1 MSHPRRL
8 VPKNTPLM
16 ALALLA
22 IAACN
27 PGGDDAAA
35 EGSETPTEA
44 DETPTPGGPV
54 ATVTGISGPG
64 GLTSPDL
71 AAGTFLGKG
80 AVLQAGQTVE
90 TPRGTLAEL
99 ELADGT
105 KLRLNE
111 DTAVKAPTDKWPRRL
126 ELTRGELVAVA
137 ATGQTPLEIAAGP
150 EMLRVTSGE
159 VQARNVGDARRFAV
173 IAGSASLKTPSK
185 ELDLGPGESI
195 DAPLPEDRYEEAP
208 QLSLAPL
215 EDTAWTRTF
224 VSAARMSEA
233 VPRGVGSL
241 TARRAG
247 TNTERQAMRLTEQAV
262 TVNIAGRVAHTEIEQ
277 AFFNDQPAVLEGIYR
292 FPLPSD
298 GSVSGLELL
307 VGNRWMRGEVLEK
320 ERARNI
326 FKQIVDATI
335 PRDPALL
342 EWEQGNLFKLRIFPI
357 PGRGERKVKLSYTQV
372 LPVVGDKLRYR
383 FPMGGSGAGGTP
395 IENFTFTVNVDRSEL
410 DTDRLGEISTPMLA
424 LDRDLDG
431 DVVKMSTEVR
441 NFIPTSDLGVDI
453 PLAESAQ
460 RVSAATHLDKDGQAY
475 FMLAL
480 RPEFETGHTN
490 GPTNLA
496 FVMDRSHSTA
506 PELWTLGKGIV
517 EAMATTLGPN
527 DRFTVLACDT
537 ACDRLPGGLQEASTG
552 AVADVE
558 DFLSNQDLA
567 GASDVGG
574 MMQAGADALA
584 SASGQRVVVY
594 LGDGAPSSG
603 AMAPDELART
613 LRGPMQGTRVL
624 AVALGSRSDETT
636 LGSVLEAAGGELV
649 RADPRDNVRDLVR
662 DLALRA
668 RVPMV
673 GDLQLDLPD
682 GMLMVRTQGTGG
694 LRQDDTLL
702 VAGKLS
708 HEVSGDVRLTG
719 RGPDGPVEATF
730 PVNLTAAREA
740 GAPSSVHNHL
750 ARTWAQMQIAH
761 LTKTKGFE
769 AHDEIVELS
778 QDYTVLSRFTAML
791 VLENDA
797 MFREFNVVRRAE
809 DKATWDG
816 KLPTPEEPGT
826 ETTVTAKA
834 GEETERDDNRGDVTT
849 GRKTLEPLGE
859 GGGDDESA
867 TEKAKDENKRG
878 NSGPQP
884 FPGSTPAED
893 PPPPPLAVPEPEPD
907 VFTDNGGS
915 AARSQDFPT
924 LPDFGENRNTGDVD
938 AADDDGGDGFFDLG
952 DDEDEDGS
960 FPSGASTTT
969 KTPARPKKSAKAGK
983 PKPIPG
989 SGAPMDPWSSGVGG
1003 ASGGSVWGG
1012 GGKRDRRWSPPRPSL
1027 EIRTVSSP
1035 SSRALARVEDL
1046 SRDVARDQTK
1056 RSAHGKLVR
1065 AAIRAG
1071 HPSAMEFARA
1081 WAEVDPDHAPALL
1094 SLADMLNAAGDPT
1107 ASRAYASAI
1116 EVRPFNKQQHEDLA
1130 VGLTGKGDLTRA
1142 CSHRHA
1148 IVSIDPKNVEHHADL
1163 VRCLNAA
1170 RRTDDARR
1178 ALADARSRAEGKSK
1192 ELETTFATLEA
1203 ELTAVGLPPDVKL
1216 HRGAQLEATVT
1227 WTGEDDLDI
1236 IVVDKRGRRLSALR
1250 PQGKVRVQEGTSD
1263 ETLTMRRVQGSVFV
1277 EVVRQS
1283 GAPVTTPVSGTLS
1296 IKVSSGRRKTVPFT
1310 LREGTI
1316 RLAKVFWSS

>member
-8 VPKNTPLM
+8 VPKNTPLI

-22 IAACN
+22 IAACK
-27 PGGDDAAA
+27 PGGDDAVADDG
-35 EGSETPTEA
+35 ENPTE
-44 DETPTPGGPV
+44 EGQTPTPGGPV

-64 GLTSPDL
+64 GLTSPEL

-80 AVLQAGQTVE
+80 AVLEAGQTVE

-137 ATGQTPLEIAAGP
+137 AKAQTPLEIAAGP

-159 VQARNVGDARRFAV
+159 VQARNVGDARRYAV
-173 IAGSASLKTPSK
+173 IAGAASLKTPSK

-247 TNTERQAMRLTEQAV
+247 TNTERQALRLTEQAV

-277 AFFNDQPAVLEGIYR
+277 AFFNDKPAVLEGIYR

-307 VGNRWMRGEVLEK
+307 VGQRWMRGEVLEK
-320 ERARNI
+320 QRARNI

-357 PGRGERKVKLSYTQV
+357 PGRGQRKVKLSYTQV

-460 RVSAATHLDKDGQAY
+460 RVSAATHLDKDGHAY

-480 RPEFETGHTN
+480 RPEFETGRDS

-517 EAMATTLGPN
+517 EAMATTLGPD

-537 ACDRLPGGLQEASTG
+537 ACDRLPGGLQETSSG
-552 AVADVE
+552 AVADIE
-558 DFLSNQDLA
+558 EFLSSQDLA

-636 LGSVLEAAGGELV
+636 LGSVLDAAGGELV

-673 GDLQLDLPD
+673 NDLQLDLPD
-682 GMLMVRTQGTGG
+682 GMMMVRTQGTGG
-694 LRQDDTLL
+694 LRKEDTLL
-702 VAGKLS
+702 VAGQFS
-708 HEVSGDVRLTG
+708 HDVTGDIRLTG

-730 PVNLTAAREA
+730 PVNLTASRGA
-740 GAPSSVHNHL
+740 APSSVHNHL

-769 AHDEIVELS
+769 AKEEIVKLS

-809 DKATWDG
+809 DKDTWDG
-816 KLPTPEEPGT
+816 KLPTPEEPVT
-826 ETTVTAKA
+826 ETTVTTKA
-834 GEETERDDNRGDVTT
+834 AEEAEETERDGDRKATR
-849 GRKTLEPLGE
+849 RKTLEPLGE
-859 GGGDDESA
+859 GGGEVVGGLIDDKSA
-867 TEKAKDENKRG
+867 TEKAKDEKKRG

-893 PPPPPLAVPEPEPD
+893 PPPPPAEPVPEPEPD
-907 VFTDNGGS
+907 FFTDNAGGS
-915 AARSQDFPT
+915 PGRAQDFPS
-924 LPDFGENRNTGDVD
+924 LPDFDENRNKGDFG
-938 AADDDGGDGFFDLG
+938 AADDDGGDAGFDLG
-952 DDEDEDGS
+952 DDEDEDG
-960 FPSGASTTT
+960 FLPSGASST
-969 KTPARPKKSAKAGK
+969 KTPSQPSKKAKKASK
-983 PKPIPG
+983 PKPSPKT
-989 SGAPMDPWSSGVGG
+989 SAPMDPWSSGVGG
-1003 ASGGSVWGG
+1003 VSGGGSVWGG
-1012 GGKRDRRWSPPRPSL
+1012 GGKRDRRWSP
-1027 EIRTVSSP
+1027 
-1035 SSRALARVEDL
+1035 
-1046 SRDVARDQTK
+1046 
-1056 RSAHGKLVR
+1056 
-1065 AAIRAG
+1065 
-1071 HPSAMEFARA
+1071 
-1081 WAEVDPDHAPALL
+1081 APALAQGAHRVVAE
-1094 SLADMLNAAGDPT
+1094 LAGAGPGRGSVARRRAGSDQALRPRQARAGGDP
-1107 ASRAYASAI
+1107 SRTP
-1116 EVRPFNKQQHEDLA
+1116 ERDGVRSG
-1130 VGLTGKGDLTRA
+1130 VGRSRPRSRP
-1142 CSHRHA
+1142 C
-1148 IVSIDPKNVEHHADL
+1148 P
-1163 VRCLNAA
+1163 
-1170 RRTDDARR
+1170 
-1178 ALADARSRAEGKSK
+1178 ALAG
-1192 ELETTFATLEA
+1192 
-1203 ELTAVGLPPDVKL
+1203 G
-1216 HRGAQLEATVT
+1216 HAQ
-1227 WTGEDDLDI
+1227 
-1236 IVVDKRGRRLSALR
+1236 RGRRSGGVAGLRQCGRGAPLQQASARGSRHRPDRKGRPHPGLLASPRDRQHRPDEGRAPRRPGPLPQRRPSNGRRPPCPRRR
-1250 PQGKVRVQEGTSD
+1250 PQ
-1263 ETLTMRRVQGSVFV
+1263 
-1277 EVVRQS
+1277 
-1283 GAPVTTPVSGTLS
+1283 P
-1296 IKVSSGRRKTVPFT
+1296 GRRQEQGARGH
-1310 LREGTI
+1310 LRDPRVRARRRGSAPRRQAPPQRPAPGHRDLDRRGRPGHHRRRQARPSAERPPSAGQGPRPGGSQRRDAHDASGKGLGVRRGRASVRRTGDDPGVGHAQHQALQ
-1316 RLAKVFWSS
+1316 RAPEDRAVHVA

>member
-1 MSHPRRL
+1 MT
-8 VPKNTPLM
+8 V
-16 ALALLA
+16 ALLA

-27 PGGDDAAA
+27 PSADDASGDEGETPVA
-35 EGSETPTEA
+35 EGETPA
-44 DETPTPGGPV
+44 AGGPV

-64 GLTSPDL
+64 GLTSPEL
-71 AAGTFLGKG
+71 APGTFLGKG
-80 AVLQAGQTVE
+80 AVLEAGQTVE

-111 DTAVKAPTDKWPRRL
+111 DTAVKAPTVKWPRRI

-137 ATGQTPLEIAAGP
+137 AASEKPLEIAAGA
-150 EMLRVTSGE
+150 ERLDVTSGE
-159 VQARNVGDARRFAV
+159 VQVRNVSDVRRYAI
-173 IAGSASLKTPSK
+173 IAGSAALKTPSK
-185 ELDLGPGESI
+185 ELSLGPGESVE
-195 DAPLPEDRYEEAP
+195 APLPEDRYEESP
-208 QLSLAPL
+208 QLSLAAL

-247 TNTERQAMRLTEQAV
+247 TNTERQALRLTEQAV

-277 AFFNDQPAVLEGIYR
+277 AFFNDKPAVLEGIYR

-320 ERARNI
+320 QRARNI

-395 IENFTFTVNVDRSEL
+395 IEDFTFTVNVDRSEL

-431 DVVKMSTEVR
+431 DVVKMSTAVR

-453 PLAESAQ
+453 PLAESAR

-480 RPEFETGHTN
+480 RPEFDSGRSS

-517 EAMATTLGPN
+517 EAMASTLGPE

-537 ACDRLPGGLQEASTG
+537 ACDRLPGGLQPVSSG

-558 DFLSNQDLA
+558 DFLSDQDLA

-594 LGDGAPSSG
+594 LGDGTPSSG
-603 AMAPDELART
+603 AMAPDELTRL

-649 RADPRDNVRDLVR
+649 RADPRDDVRDLVR

-673 GDLQLDLPD
+673 GDLELDLPD
-682 GMLMVRTQGTGG
+682 GMMMVRTQGTGG
-694 LRQDDTLL
+694 LRKEDTLL

-708 HEVSGDVRLTG
+708 HPVSGDIRLTG
-719 RGPDGPVEATF
+719 RSPEGPVEATF
-730 PVNLTAAREA
+730 AVDLSAERDAASA
-740 GAPSSVHNHL
+740 STVHTHL

-769 AHDEIVELS
+769 AHQEIVKLS

-809 DKATWDG
+809 DKDNWDG
-816 KLPTPEEPGT
+816 KLPTPERPAEVDSTITTEAPDVSKSGSSRSDNGAPGR
-826 ETTVTAKA
+826 TASPKK
-834 GEETERDDNRGDVTT
+834 G
-849 GRKTLEPLGE
+849 LEPLGE
-859 GGGDDESA
+859 GGGKVAGGLIDDSA
-867 TEKAKDENKRG
+867 AEKSKDEKK
-878 NSGPQP
+878 SKGPVP
-884 FPGSTPAED
+884 FPSSTPAED
-893 PPPPPLAVPEPEPD
+893 PAPPPPADEPRPEPEPD
-907 VFTDNGGS
+907 FFNDSPTGG
-915 AARSQDFPT
+915 DDVFPT
-924 LPDFGENRNTGDVD
+924 LPDFGENRNKGDD
-938 AADDDGGDGFFDLG
+938 GDLGGDGGFDFEL
-952 DDEDEDGS
+952 DEDEDL
-960 FPSGASTTT
+960 PTGAST
-969 KTPARPKKSAKAGK
+969 KSTSQPK
-983 PKPIPG
+983 PKPKKAKKKSLPKSVNPFG
-989 SGAPMDPWSSGVGG
+989 GGGAPSGVGG
-1003 ASGGSVWGG
+1003 VSSGGSPWGG
-1012 GGKRDRRWSPPRPSL
+1012 GARDRRWSPPRPSL
-1027 EIRTVSSP
+1027 KVRTVSSP
-1035 SSRALARVEDL
+1035 SSRALARVDAL
-1046 SRDVARDQTK
+1046 SRLVSRDPTR

-1071 HPSAMEFARA
+1071 HPGAMEFARD

-1094 SLADMLNAAGDPT
+1094 SLADMLNAAGDP
-1107 ASRAYASAI
+1107 AAARAYASAV
-1116 EVRPFNKQQHEDLA
+1116 EVRPFNKRQHEDLA
-1130 VGLTGKGDLTRA
+1130 IGLTGKGDLTRA
-1142 CSHRHA
+1142 CSHRQA
-1148 IVSIDPKNVEHHADL
+1148 IVSIDPSQVEHHAQL
-1163 VRCLNAA
+1163 IRCFNAA
-1170 RRTDDARR
+1170 RRVDDARR
-1178 ALADARSRAEGKSK
+1178 ALADARSRAEGKGK
-1192 ELETTFATLEA
+1192 ALEATFATLES
-1203 ELTAVGLPPDVKL
+1203 ELAAVALPPEVKL
-1216 HRGAQLEATVT
+1216 HRGAQLQATVT

-1236 IVVDKRGRRLSALR
+1236 VVVDKRGRRLSALR
-1250 PQGKVRVQEGTSD
+1250 PQGKVRVREGTRD
-1263 ETLTMRRVQGSVFV
+1263 ETLTMRRVKGSVFV

-1283 GAPVTTPVSGTLS
+1283 GAPVATPVSGTLTV
-1296 IKVSSGRRKTVPFT
+1296 KTSSGRKKTIPFT

-1316 RLAKVFWSS
+1316 RLAKVFWST